1 MRSAKQTSPSSVL
14 RRGRRF
20 VVVVVLGLLV
30 GGTAL
35 PTPSLAAAKL
45 APTVHIQ
52 HYSDGGSG
60 ENPPGPE

>member
-1 MRSAKQTSPSSVL
+1 ML

-20 VVVVVLGLLV
+20 VVVLVLGLLV

-35 PTPSLAAAKL
+35 PTPSLAAAKPVP
-45 APTVHIQ
+45 ASHINVQ
-52 HYSDGGSG
+52 HYADGGSG